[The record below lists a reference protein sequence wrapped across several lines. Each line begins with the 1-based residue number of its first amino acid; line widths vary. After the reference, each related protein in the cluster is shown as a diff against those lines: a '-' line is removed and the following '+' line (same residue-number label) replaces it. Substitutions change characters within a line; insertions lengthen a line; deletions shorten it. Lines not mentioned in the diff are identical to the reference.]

1 MKTHS
6 KKFKQDSRLYEFK
19 VTLTGKILKK
29 KKQKKNAQ

>member
-29 KKQKKNAQ
+29 NAQ